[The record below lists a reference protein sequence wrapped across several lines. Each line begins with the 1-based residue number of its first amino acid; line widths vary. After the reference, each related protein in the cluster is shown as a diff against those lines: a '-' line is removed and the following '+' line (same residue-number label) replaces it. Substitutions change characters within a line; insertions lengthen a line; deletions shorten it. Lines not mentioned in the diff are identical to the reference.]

1 MDEYNC
7 DSIKEYKNILEIL
20 TVMRNDEKEH
30 TFCSFG
36 ETYLKYRKVVIEWM
50 IDVCEYFSLDPTTIH
65 AAVAYLDRLQP
76 NDRYTRYEWQMLAI
90 SCVLLS
96 AKYNECEEN
105 VPDRVT
111 LEDIT
116 QQPISNATILNY
128 EVFALKNLSWKLNA
142 RTAMSFLSCY
152 MTLGLL
158 DGTEVCPEF
167 PYLEDRKIMLHKK
180 IIYYATIT
188 MIDHRFKIYKA
199 SDLAVAVITVVKQE
213 MFIQPTWTG
222 KYIDMVKT
230 DPYKYIIVN
239 IINLLMDIDNGDHVN
254 IVEVPNFLPESPISS
269 QRTAVNE
276 DDYNKENTGPKEKNQ
291 SPISVTG
298 NNNII

>member
-1 MDEYNC
+1 MLN
-7 DSIKEYKNILEIL
+7 
-20 TVMRNDEKEH
+20 VMRNDEKEH
-30 TFCSFG
+30 TYCSFG

-90 SCVLLS
+90 SCILLS

-158 DGTEVCPEF
+158 DGTEICPEF
-167 PYLEDRKIMLHKK
+167 LYLEDRKIIHLYTKGFRKTIYMQIVQIMFGIQLSSASIKVSWTK
-180 IIYYATIT
+180 IFPEEIQDDEDNDENLQQQTNNNTNNITIGENIPVPIAYHDSEKT
-188 MIDHRFKIYKA
+188 LEVA
-199 SDLAVAVITVVKQE
+199 SEQ
-213 MFIQPTWTG
+213 
-222 KYIDMVKT
+222 
-230 DPYKYIIVN
+230 
-239 IINLLMDIDNGDHVN
+239 
-254 IVEVPNFLPESPISS
+254 
-269 QRTAVNE
+269 AVNGQI
-276 DDYNKENTGPKEKNQ
+276 Y
-291 SPISVTG
+291 
-298 NNNII
+298 